1 MHQELGD
8 ITHKAFVSKMYQYN
22 LNQVTP
28 KDQTSG
34 LQKNRRWKNK
44 LKQHHQEAIKQIQK
58 AGGFT
63 RQLAQS
69 HQQVNIMER
78 EGSTGGREEKVG
90 VVDKNKQKTSQP
102 KALCILRQDSGFSN
116 WL

>member
-1 MHQELGD
+1 
-8 ITHKAFVSKMYQYN
+8 MYQYN

-63 RQLAQS
+63 RQLA
-69 HQQVNIMER
+69 
-78 EGSTGGREEKVG
+78 
-90 VVDKNKQKTSQP
+90 
-102 KALCILRQDSGFSN
+102 
-116 WL
+116 